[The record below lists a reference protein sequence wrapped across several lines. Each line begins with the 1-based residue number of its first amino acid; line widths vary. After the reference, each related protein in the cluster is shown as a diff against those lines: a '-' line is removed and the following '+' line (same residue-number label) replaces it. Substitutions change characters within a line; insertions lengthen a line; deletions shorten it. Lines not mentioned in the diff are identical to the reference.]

1 MTHNYRAQAY
11 DELSVNAGDFIVCNH
26 QDEEGWIHGASISTG
41 ENGYFPAN
49 HSERVPESDTWSLHT
64 RVHCVGSTN
73 SQFLGDDPL
82 LDFGKRRSDTSLEDC
97 ARGAIDSDRKI
108 VPWIPAVGKLIER
121 PNFNQKLIIM
131 RHAERVDYAFPR
143 WTDHCF
149 TELDGYERLDL
160 NLPLTLPER
169 RDGAYRYPWKF
180 DPPITNIG
188 MFRLNFLSH
197 GIYSFSAHTELN
209 YSNYSIAFSQAQTK
223 PF

>member
-1 MTHNYRAQAY
+1 M
-11 DELSVNAGDFIVCNH
+11 
-26 QDEEGWIHGASISTG
+26 
-41 ENGYFPAN
+41 
-49 HSERVPESDTWSLHT
+49 
-64 RVHCVGSTN
+64 
-73 SQFLGDDPL
+73 
-82 LDFGKRRSDTSLEDC
+82 LDFGKKRAETSLEDC

-108 VPWIPAVGKLIER
+108 VPWIPAVGKLVER

-188 MFRLNFLSH
+188 KCFAKRNFSFDVHTKRLIF
-197 GIYSFSAHTELN
+197 IVVFKRC
-209 YSNYSIAFSQAQTK
+209 K
-223 PF
+223 PSRFNRTNVE